1 MLDYLGSLSY
11 KNMRNSVFSKLS
23 KQSDLAIFSD
33 VSTQKATVL
42 LEKLKLLGVEGRLH
56 HP

>member
-1 MLDYLGSLSY
+1 
-11 KNMRNSVFSKLS
+11 MRNSVFSKLS